1 VLGKGKPADTLLVR
15 HQAVTGVAGDRRF
28 ALNRDMHRHV
38 VAHDQDMLVLVVL
51 EKVVDAFLFHQPTD
65 KVEIA
70 FPVLDTESPFA
81 IGVFQ
86 GEAIAGGDDAGLLQ

>member
-1 VLGKGKPADTLLVR
+1 
-15 HQAVTGVAGDRRF
+15 
-28 ALNRDMHRHV
+28 
-38 VAHDQDMLVLVVL
+38 MLVLVVL